1 MARGEREKRAF
12 EIVKNYLSKNNNK
25 IPVIGNNKLKPEII
39 NNNDDISFPDLKKKE
54 GEVLW
59 KETL

>member
-1 MARGEREKRAF
+1 MATCF
-12 EIVKNYLSKNNNK
+12 FLINEIY
-25 IPVIGNNKLKPEII
+25 NKLKPEII
-39 NNNDDISFPDLKKKE
+39 SNDSSISFPDIKNKE